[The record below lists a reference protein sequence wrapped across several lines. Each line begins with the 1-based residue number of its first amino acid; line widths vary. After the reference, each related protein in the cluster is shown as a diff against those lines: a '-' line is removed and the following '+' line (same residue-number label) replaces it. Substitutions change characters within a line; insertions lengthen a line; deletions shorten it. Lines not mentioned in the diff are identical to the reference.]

1 LGLNDATEV
10 ANMSSLISF
19 ERGFTMN
26 VNGTIKDNKLILI
39 VDLTHDCIQSKSAIA
54 KALDKGKDPATV
66 PHNLLATTAG
76 FTSFGDVKVSL
87 NVMKG

>member
-1 LGLNDATEV
+1 MIERRGGSDDQKIVL
-10 ANMSSLISF
+10 SF

-26 VNGTIKDNKLILI
+26 VNGTIKDNKLILV
-39 VDLTHDCIQSKSAIA
+39 VDLAHSCIQSKSAIA
-54 KALDKGKDPATV
+54 KAVEKGRDPSTV
-66 PHNLLATTAG
+66 PANLLATTAG